1 MINKQTLFDVKNLS
15 SRKLW
20 ELLSTDDCLD
30 LSYQQK
36 QRATHELLLRRH
48 YLEQLETLPQ
58 LNTLKL
64 QPHTPCNSL
73 AYTNRAP

>member
-1 MINKQTLFDVKNLS
+1 MNRQTLFDVKNLS

-20 ELLSTDDCLD
+20 ELLSTDDCLG
-30 LSYQQK
+30 LSYQQ
-36 QRATHELLLRRH
+36 QQLATQELLLRRH
-48 YLEQLETLPQ
+48 YLEQLETLHR

-64 QPHTPCNSL
+64 QPHPQYNSL